1 MSSLAKVLQARG
13 WQVSGSDLVASQRTA
28 ELERLGIKVAL
39 GHREENLNGA
49 ELVVFSSAIARENVE
64 LAAAR
69 RRGLPLLPRLEMLR
83 KLAAEREALGV
94 AGTHGKSTTTA
105 MLAFLL
111 ERAGGLAPSF
121 LIGASCPALGG
132 NARWREG
139 RHLVAEVDESD
150 GYFTELAL
158 DLAVIT
164 NIGVDHLN
172 NYGCAEAVYRAFRRF
187 AERSK
192 RLILNNDD
200 GPSRRLRA
208 ELGPASLTFG
218 IAQKADLIATQIG
231 QQELNTVFKLIFHGT
246 EVGEVLLPA
255 PGRHNVHNAL
265 AALLAGWESG
275 LGFAQM
281 IRALQGF
288 TLPER
293 RFQVLHQ
300 DGVVIVDD
308 YAHLPEQIEAS
319 LMAVRTGWRP
329 RRVVAIFQPHRF
341 SRMGSISARFV
352 HSFDSVDRL
361 IVTPIYPAGEPPLP
375 GVDVTSLVRALRAR
389 GKRVEY
395 IADQEEI
402 IAALRREIRSGDFLI
417 SFGAGDLWR
426 VSRSLAAS
434 FGD

>member
-1 MSSLAKVLQARG
+1 MSGLAKLLQARG
-13 WQVSGSDLVASQRTA
+13 WRVRGSDLVASQRTA

-39 GHREENLNGA
+39 GHREENLDGA
-49 ELVVFSSAIARENVE
+49 EVVIFSSAIARENVE

-83 KLAAEREALGV
+83 QLTTERETLGV

-111 ERAGGLAPSF
+111 DRAGGLAPSF

-132 NARWREG
+132 NARWSEG
-139 RHLVAEVDESD
+139 KHLVAEVDESD

-200 GPSRRLRA
+200 GPSRRLRG
-208 ELGPASLTFG
+208 ELGSAGLTFG
-218 IAQKADLIATQIG
+218 TSQKADLVATQIR
-231 QQELNTVFKLIFHGT
+231 QQGLNTSFKLVFRDRG
-246 EVGEVLLPA
+246 VGEVLLPA
-255 PGRHNVHNAL
+255 PGSHNVQNAL

-275 LGFAQM
+275 LDFAQM
-281 IRALQGF
+281 IGALQEF

-293 RFQVLHQ
+293 RFQILHH

-308 YAHLPEQIEAS
+308 YAHLPEQIEAN
-319 LMAVRTGWRP
+319 LAAIRAGWRP
-329 RRVVAIFQPHRF
+329 RRVIAIFQPHRF

-361 IVTPIYPAGEPPLP
+361 IVTPIYPAGEAPLP
-375 GVDVTSLVRALRAR
+375 GVDVTSLVRALRAC

-395 IADQEEI
+395 IADQEEV

-417 SFGAGDLWR
+417 SFGAGDLWQ

-434 FGD
+434 LRD